1 MNIPEINVMQLKEMF
16 DNNNDFILLDVRTE
30 IEVLTSS
37 ISSKAIH
44 IPMNEIP
51 NKLNELNKNKEIIV
65 HCKSGKRSKKVCE
78 YLINNQFNNVKNLCG
93 GIIDW
98 SNKIDSTIIVL

>member
-1 MNIPEINVMQLKEMF
+1 MNIPEINVKQLKEML

-30 IEVLTSS
+30 MEVLTSS

-44 IPMNEIP
+44 IPMDEIQ
-51 NKLNELNKNKEIIV
+51 NKLNELNKNKEIII

-78 YLINNQFNNVKNLCG
+78 YLINNQFNDVKNLSG
-93 GIIDW
+93 GILAW
-98 SNKIDSTIIVL
+98 SNEIDSTIIVL

>member
-1 MNIPEINVMQLKEMF
+1 MNIPEINVMQLKEML
-16 DNNNDFILLDVRTE
+16 DNNNDFILLDVRTDM
-30 IEVLTSS
+30 EVLTSS

-51 NKLNELNKNKEIIV
+51 NKLHELNKSKEIIV

-78 YLINNQFNNVKNLCG
+78 YLLNNKFINVKNLSG
-93 GIIDW
+93 GILDW
-98 SNKIDSTIIVL
+98 SNKIDTSIIVL